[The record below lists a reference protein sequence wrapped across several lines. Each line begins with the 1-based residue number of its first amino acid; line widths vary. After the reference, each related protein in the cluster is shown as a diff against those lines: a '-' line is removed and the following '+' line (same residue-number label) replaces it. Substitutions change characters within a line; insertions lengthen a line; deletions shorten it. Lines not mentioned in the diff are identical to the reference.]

1 MSEEDNYLKPLLG
14 SVAPQDEESLKPVE
28 AIPTLAVEPKLEE
41 VKPKLE
47 EVRELRREP
56 KSAPKVKREA
66 DVIISLSALVVNAVA
81 GNSRSVQ
88 TVQLRLKD
96 LGFDAVVRDKFG
108 RLGAGSVEAIN
119 AYRKSVG
126 LKECGCFDED
136 VLAYLF
142 DGQDV
147 GVEA

>member
-1 MSEEDNYLKPLLG
+1 MVPPVAKP
-14 SVAPQDEESLKPVE
+14 AE
-28 AIPTLAVEPKLEE
+28 EPKATPVLAEEPTVVE
-41 VKPKLE
+41 VK
-47 EVRELRREP
+47 EVKKES

-66 DVIISLSALVVNAVA
+66 NTIVSLSALKVNALA
-81 GNSRSVQ
+81 GNSSSVQ

-108 RLGAGSVEAIN
+108 RLGDGSVEAIN

-126 LKECGCFDED
+126 LEECGCFDEA

-142 DGQDV
+142 DGLDV
-147 GVEA
+147 GVGA

>member
-1 MSEEDNYLKPLLG
+1 MSQELRPLVG
-14 SVAPQDEESLKPVE
+14 SMFQPMEP
-28 AIPTLAVEPKLEE
+28 PTEEPKATPALAEEPKVVE
-41 VKPKLE
+41 VK
-47 EVRELRREP
+47 EVKKES

-66 DVIISLSALVVNAVA
+66 NTIISLSALKVNTMA
-81 GNSRSVQ
+81 GNSSSVQ

-126 LKECGCFDED
+126 LEENGSFGED

-142 DGQDV
+142 DGLDV
-147 GVEA
+147 GVGA

>member
-1 MSEEDNYLKPLLG
+1 MSEELKPLLG
-14 SVAPQDEESLKPVE
+14 SMVAPMATPAEEPKPTP
-28 AIPTLAVEPKLEE
+28 ALAVEPKVEE
-41 VKPKLE
+41 VK
-47 EVRELRREP
+47 EVKKES
-56 KSAPKVKREA
+56 KSAPKVKRDA
-66 DVIISLSALVVNAVA
+66 NTILSLSALTVNAMA
-81 GNSRSVQ
+81 GNSSSVQ

-126 LKECGCFDED
+126 LEENGLFDED

-142 DGQDV
+142 DGLDV
-147 GVEA
+147 GVGK

>member
-1 MSEEDNYLKPLLG
+1 MSEELRPLVG
-14 SVAPQDEESLKPVE
+14 SMFQPVE
-28 AIPTLAVEPKLEE
+28 TPAEEPKATPALAEEPKVVE
-41 VKPKLE
+41 VK
-47 EVRELRREP
+47 EVKKES

-66 DVIISLSALVVNAVA
+66 DVIISLSALTVNALA
-81 GNSRSVQ
+81 RNSSSVQ

-108 RLGAGSVEAIN
+108 RLGEGSVEAIN

-126 LKECGCFDED
+126 LEENGSFGED

-142 DGQDV
+142 DGLDV
-147 GVEA
+147 GVGA

>member
-1 MSEEDNYLKPLLG
+1 MSQELRPLLG
-14 SVAPQDEESLKPVE
+14 SMVPPKVELEEEPKATP
-28 AIPTLAVEPKLEE
+28 ALAVEPEVIE
-41 VKPKLE
+41 VK
-47 EVRELRREP
+47 EVKKES

-66 DVIISLSALVVNAVA
+66 DVIISLSALKVNALA
-81 GNSRSVQ
+81 GNSSSVQ

-108 RLGAGSVEAIN
+108 RLGEGSVEAIN

-126 LKECGCFDED
+126 LEECGCFDEA

-142 DGQDV
+142 DGLDV
-147 GVEA
+147 GVGA

>member
-1 MSEEDNYLKPLLG
+1 MSEELKPLLG
-14 SVAPQDEESLKPVE
+14 SMVAPMATPAEEPKPTP
-28 AIPTLAVEPKLEE
+28 ALAVEPKVEE
-41 VKPKLE
+41 VK
-47 EVRELRREP
+47 EVKKES
-56 KSAPKVKREA
+56 KSEPKVKRDA
-66 DVIISLSALVVNAVA
+66 NTIVSLSALTVNAMA
-81 GNSRSVQ
+81 GNSSSVQ

-126 LKECGCFDED
+126 LEENGLFDED

-142 DGQDV
+142 DGLDV
-147 GVEA
+147 GVGK

>member
-1 MSEEDNYLKPLLG
+1 MSQELRPLLG
-14 SVAPQDEESLKPVE
+14 SMVPPKVELEEE
-28 AIPTLAVEPKLEE
+28 PTATPALAVEPKIEEIKE
-41 VKPKLE
+41 VKKE
-47 EVRELRREP
+47 S

-66 DVIISLSALVVNAVA
+66 DVIISLSALKVNALA
-81 GNSRSVQ
+81 GNSSSVQ

-108 RLGAGSVEAIN
+108 RLGEGSVEAIN

-126 LKECGCFDED
+126 LEECGCFDEA

-142 DGQDV
+142 DGLDV
-147 GVEA
+147 GVGA

>member
-1 MSEEDNYLKPLLG
+1 MEP
-14 SVAPQDEESLKPVE
+14 
-28 AIPTLAVEPKLEE
+28 PTEEPKATPALAEEPKVVE
-41 VKPKLE
+41 VK
-47 EVRELRREP
+47 EVKKES

-66 DVIISLSALVVNAVA
+66 NTIISLSALKVNTMA
-81 GNSRSVQ
+81 GNSSSVQ

-108 RLGAGSVEAIN
+108 RLGAGSVDAIN

-126 LKECGCFDED
+126 LEENGSFGED

-142 DGQDV
+142 DGLDV
-147 GVEA
+147 GVGA